1 MCSANNRSGG
11 DPLHGNPFQCHHVL
25 TQPRDIPNCLSGANA
40 ILKCMGDGA
49 SVPER
54 SSVRLTTVRRGRNRF
69 SRSRWS
75 IRSGAPHV
83 TRMSEKK

>member
-40 ILKCMGDGA
+40 LGEPKLTPVLCAPDMEGFA
-49 SVPER
+49 SE
-54 SSVRLTTVRRGRNRF
+54 
-69 SRSRWS
+69 
-75 IRSGAPHV
+75 
-83 TRMSEKK
+83 